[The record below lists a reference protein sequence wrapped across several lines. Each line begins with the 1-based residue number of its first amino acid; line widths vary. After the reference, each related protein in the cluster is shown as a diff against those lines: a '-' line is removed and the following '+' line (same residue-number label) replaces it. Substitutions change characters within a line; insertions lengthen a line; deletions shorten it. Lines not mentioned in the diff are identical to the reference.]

1 MQRLPFS
8 SAHRSAAVA
17 AVAAV
22 AALALSACGGG
33 DDSADTTSV
42 TTTGPNA
49 ATDTTDPTEAAGDTT
64 APTTSPATI
73 ETTVPATTEPA
84 STTTAPMSSAATTTP
99 DTSDPATSD
108 PASTAPP
115 TAAPVD
121 LEQAQF
127 CFDSEQVYVFDRV
140 TSELRAPTPEQTE
153 AALAVLIF
161 TVDAAAASAPPGME
175 AQPARAA
182 ELLAEIEA
190 VFDQYE
196 YDTEAMGAAPEID
209 QLNDAFEEYSTI
221 LADLTAF
228 LSDVCASQLDVLDSQ
243 AAKLSPVIVELRE
256 WPLQPIADQAGDIR
270 IFVPLDWTEWI
281 GSTELGTAT
290 VLEASPSIEDFESTW
305 NAPGVL
311 VSVTRVD
318 AGTADASGLV
328 DEALATADCTLDSTE
343 PYEDAVYVGE
353 LHLFSGCAGIETTA
367 VVLAVTDVD
376 RTVEAMLEFQFPDGT
391 DRELLD
397 RMLASFVAGA

>member
-1 MQRLPFS
+1 MHRLPS
-8 SAHRSAAVA
+8 RSATRFAAVA
-17 AVAAV
+17 VVAAI
-22 AALALSACGGG
+22 ALSACGGG
-33 DDSADTTSV
+33 DDDDDSADTTPA
-42 TTTGPNA
+42 TTEANA
-49 ATDTTDPTEAAGDTT
+49 ATAPDATDPTEAAGDTT
-64 APTTSPATI
+64 VPTTFPAAN
-73 ETTVPATTEPA
+73 ETTVPDTTEPA
-84 STTTAPMSSAATTTP
+84 TTTTSTSSTPTTPPDTTARTTAPTT
-99 DTSDPATSD
+99 
-108 PASTAPP
+108 
-115 TAAPVD
+115 APVD

-140 TSELRAPTPEQTE
+140 TSELQAPAPDQAE

-161 TVDAAAASAPPGME
+161 TVDAAAASAPPEME

-190 VFDQYE
+190 VFDRYG

-209 QLNDAFEEYSTI
+209 ELNSAFDEYSAIMTE
-221 LADLTAF
+221 LTEF
-228 LSDVCASQLDVLDSQ
+228 LSDVCGSQLDVLDSQ
-243 AAKLSPVIVELRE
+243 AAKLSPVIVELRD

-270 IFVPLDWTEWI
+270 LFVPLDWTEWI
-281 GSTELGTAT
+281 GSTEIGVTT

-318 AGTADASGLV
+318 AGTADATGLV

-367 VVLAVTDVD
+367 VVLAVTDID
-376 RTVEAMLEFQFPDGT
+376 RTVEALLEFQFPDGT